1 MLPIENLL
9 PPLNTL
15 EDSILLESWQVA
27 YYLGLNKETLSI
39 WRSTGR
45 YNLRYIKAG
54 RLVRYTAGD
63 LKAFIASRMRMHTGD
78 RGAS

>member
-45 YNLRYIKAG
+45 YNLRYIKSG